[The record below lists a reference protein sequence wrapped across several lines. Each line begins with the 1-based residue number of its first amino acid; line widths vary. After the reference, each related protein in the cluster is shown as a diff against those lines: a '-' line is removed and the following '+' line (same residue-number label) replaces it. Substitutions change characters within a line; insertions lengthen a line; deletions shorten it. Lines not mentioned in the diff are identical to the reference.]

1 MSVASS
7 LRGCDLTALRPV
19 TQPEQRLHDVTVA
32 GGAIV
37 DRLPLLPRR
46 VDAITAVGCQLTARL
61 RCDGGRS
68 PAHCESSRDSDGA
81 NVDLDKSWAV
91 AVVHGLDALSE
102 IAAGSVLGAH
112 WAGAAS

>member
-19 TQPEQRLHDVTVA
+19 TQPEKRLHDATVA

-37 DRLPLLPRR
+37 DRMPLRLRC
-46 VDAITAVGCQLTARL
+46 VDEMTAVGCQLTARL

-68 PAHCESSRDSDGA
+68 PAHCESSRDFDGA
-81 NVDLDKSWAV
+81 NVDLDKC
-91 AVVHGLDALSE
+91 GLWQSCMD
-102 IAAGSVLGAH
+102 
-112 WAGAAS
+112 WMRCRK